1 MKLKRNSIAYTG
13 IGICLV
19 LVFCLSIGIK
29 NKYFSVFAKDNRKLP
44 IYCVDTKEKK
54 VAISF
59 DVNWGKDNSQ
69 KILETLDKYNAKAT
83 FFVMGCW
90 VDKYPDKLK
99 LLHEKGHEIGNHSNL
114 HPDMTKISKDKVVQE
129 IAVTDAKIMGVTGEK
144 TTLFRFPSG
153 AYSNE
158 SIEAAE
164 STHHK
169 CIQWDVDS
177 VDWKEKGLDI
187 EYNRVI
193 KKAKPGSIILFHNDA
208 KFTPENLPRILE
220 KLKNEG
226 YKFVKVSDLI
236 YKDEYYIDSTGKQIK
251 NND

>member
-1 MKLKRNSIAYTG
+1 MKLKRNSMVYAG

-29 NKYFSVFAKDNRKLP
+29 NKSFSVFAKDSSKLP

-129 IAVTDAKIMGVTGEK
+129 IAVTDAKIMGVIGEK
-144 TTLFRFPSG
+144 TRLFRFPSG
-153 AYSNE
+153 AYNNE

-177 VDWKEKGLDI
+177 VDWKEKGLGI
-187 EYNRVI
+187 EYNKVI
-193 KKAKPGSIILFHNDA
+193 KKVKSGSIILFHNDA
-208 KFTPENLPRILE
+208 KFTPENLPKILE

-236 YKDEYYIDSTGKQIK
+236 YKDEYYIDSTGKQMK
-251 NND
+251 NDD